1 MNRIQNAGLITFF
14 FLLSLVVASRIYI
27 DVIIPSGAF
36 GWDEAAHALR
46 GLVIAR
52 DLEQGDWLAFLYDSY
67 RQVYWPPV
75 HSWLTGVAFLI
86 AGVSTVAAR
95 TVSLVAFV
103 MAAYALYLA
112 ALEMKRQNGDVAA
125 TVAATLFVTSPSLAI
140 YAGQSMVEI
149 PGLLFLILTL
159 LIYFKLSKDSGQA
172 RDYLLLGF
180 GVTATYFVKS
190 NYGVLLVI
198 AIFTVSLIDAGFRPK
213 QLLTRA
219 NWFALLPLSVVF
231 PVWFAYPPKLIE
243 TWRTMVNQPFGVR
256 EPFGLE
262 GLLFYPLAFLRVSG
276 SAWILGLLL
285 AALLAALKFRNDKN
299 VKFLITLVLTQT
311 LIGQIHHTKVDRHIF
326 PALPA
331 LFLLAGYVAAHWW
344 ERSNEVNQ
352 GVGFWLPRLC
362 TALVLFGAIGVFTES
377 LRPSSIAYDAEI
389 ARSITA
395 AVPTNGT
402 TLLIG
407 SSDIRNPSPP
417 PLDWELV
424 ANKNSLAAS
433 QTGTTA
439 DWEAVQNTIA
449 GMHNGNFPD
458 WVKPVILPLLNR
470 TEGRMRSLYLGL
482 PPHAAYSQS
491 RDGFN
496 SFLPALARSYPFDSA
511 LVITSMALGARYPLS
526 YIEPGLQEV
535 GLQRASTETLQR
547 QNIRIDVYRRL
558 ATPEGT
564 K

>member
-1 MNRIQNAGLITFF
+1 VNRIQNAGLITFF

-52 DLEQGDWLAFLYDSY
+52 DLEQGDWLGFLYDSY

-159 LIYFKLSKDSGQA
+159 LIYFKLSKDSSQA

-219 NWFALLPLSVVF
+219 NWFALLPLLVVF

-262 GLLFYPLAFLRVSG
+262 GLLFYP
-276 SAWILGLLL
+276 W
-285 AALLAALKFRNDKN
+285 
-299 VKFLITLVLTQT
+299 
-311 LIGQIHHTKVDRHIF
+311 
-326 PALPA
+326 
-331 LFLLAGYVAAHWW
+331 
-344 ERSNEVNQ
+344 
-352 GVGFWLPRLC
+352 
-362 TALVLFGAIGVFTES
+362 
-377 LRPSSIAYDAEI
+377 PSSVCQAPLGFLAYCW
-389 ARSITA
+389 RHCWQ
-395 AVPTNGT
+395 
-402 TLLIG
+402 L
-407 SSDIRNPSPP
+407 
-417 PLDWELV
+417 
-424 ANKNSLAAS
+424 
-433 QTGTTA
+433 
-439 DWEAVQNTIA
+439 
-449 GMHNGNFPD
+449 
-458 WVKPVILPLLNR
+458 
-470 TEGRMRSLYLGL
+470 
-482 PPHAAYSQS
+482 
-491 RDGFN
+491 
-496 SFLPALARSYPFDSA
+496 
-511 LVITSMALGARYPLS
+511 
-526 YIEPGLQEV
+526 
-535 GLQRASTETLQR
+535 
-547 QNIRIDVYRRL
+547 
-558 ATPEGT
+558 
-564 K
+564 